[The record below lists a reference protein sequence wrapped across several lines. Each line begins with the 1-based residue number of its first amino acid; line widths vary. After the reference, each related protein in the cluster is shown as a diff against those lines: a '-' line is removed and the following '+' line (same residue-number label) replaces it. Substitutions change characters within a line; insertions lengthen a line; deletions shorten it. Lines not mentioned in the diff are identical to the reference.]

1 MLRHKRTIEIRKKT
15 ESFFSTEAS
24 DTTMCP
30 QKSATSPKTTVPFDS
45 PLQDDRD
52 PEHQRFLKRFLLAY
66 PMIHRGKDGV

>member
-1 MLRHKRTIEIRKKT
+1 MPRHKRTIEIRKKT

-45 PLQDDRD
+45 PLQD
-52 PEHQRFLKRFLLAY
+52 ERFLKRFLLAY